1 MAKLNQITIGGKLYI
16 EVNAN
21 PVGLQAPVGSAAV
34 WNNGGVGKYFFKNGV
49 SDTAW
54 EEIPTLSALE
64 KLVSDEATARDAAI
78 SSAVSAEATAR
89 DAAIAV
95 EATARARADLAEITD
110 RKAEDAK
117 LQKAIDDEV
126 LARQTAD
133 ESLQDQIDA
142 EVLARKAA
150 DEALSKIKTFSST
163 QSYLKDQFVYVDG
176 ATAETFNGGSGIY
189 FAKQDITAGAFNDS
203 QWQYAGTPF
212 DTKDGLSFSIDVGA
226 NGTLTIGINDNGIA
240 PEKIQSLPISKVTG
254 LQSELDKKMDK
265 AGGTMTGD
273 LNMGEKKITNVS
285 VIEGKKVTTGVA
297 PINGMQVTV
306 GSFRFADGTRWDGS
320 LLFTYRNDVR
330 FNQKVFS
337 YLHSQVEGGPNA
349 WDIFHAAFPTATDF
363 STDRGLLSI
372 YDINNNKVCEVTYAG
387 TGYIVNSWMAQDNA
401 MNLIEGYGAYDNNFT
416 MIDSQSVV
424 ETPVAFST
432 GIDAGGKVVKN
443 VGPAISDTDAIN
455 KAQLTSAINSVSD
468 GAGESVAQE
477 VSDRIAADTDLKSE
491 LQTDYNAKFDLTASA
506 QDLFDEVAARTAAD
520 LAEKNERITEDAKK
534 LDLAGGT
541 MTGDLNMGEKKI
553 TNVSV
558 IEGKKVTTGVAPING
573 MQVTVGSFRFADGTR
588 WDGSLLFT
596 YRNDVRFNQKVFSY
610 LHSQVEG
617 GPNAWDIFHAAFPT
631 ATDFSTDR
639 GLLSIYDINNNKVC
653 EVTYAGTGYI
663 VNSWMAQDNAM
674 NLIEGYGAYD
684 NNFTMIDSQSVV
696 ETPVAFSTGIDAGGK
711 VVKNVGPAISDT
723 DAINKAQLT
732 SAINSVSDG
741 AGESVAQEVSDRIAA
756 DTDLK
761 SELQTD
767 YNAKFD
773 LTASAKELFDEVA
786 ARKAADAI
794 LQGSIN
800 ALSNNLNWRPGCI
813 AATADADLA
822 SAVDGTVLSTL
833 LPFSDDAAPIMD
845 ASGFKAGQFIVCKNG
860 SSSKVFKIVSGSS
873 TSIMTKETM
882 GTNNAGVFYYMQ
894 YELGNPNYSLTAAE
908 YSSIQVGDSV
918 TASGNGSPVVVTTV
932 ESKAI
937 VFDGVSGQ
945 NQYVITLTEKT
956 GWQSP
961 TFLAFTISSNAL
973 QVTTV
978 GVEVPKVGDAFIVQN
993 DFPASPNE
1001 NETVAV
1007 YSFSGSDMV
1016 RIGTFAWNLATGIN
1030 LNTFVASPGLVI
1042 TGDTIQAAI
1051 QKLVGNL
1058 EAEITARQNAIN
1070 TEITAREAAIAVE
1083 ATARADADLAE
1094 ITAREAA
1101 IAVEATARAD
1111 ADLAEITAREAAIAV
1126 EATARAA
1133 ADLAEITARN
1143 AAIASNAWH
1152 LEIVGNVDSS
1162 LELAVSGQAVEQK
1175 YFETMYASAISPFSD
1190 ISVDR
1195 KSEVSIERKSKL
1207 VATLRFYAE
1216 LKISGVT
1223 KVLSF
1228 KKTFTSKDD
1237 VVLLVQDEYTQED
1250 IDLIGANLSISVS
1263 SEGNYTTVSATITG
1277 LPTFDE
1283 GTLWG
1288 MMHLDT
1294 LAR

>member
-265 AGGTMTGD
+265 
-273 LNMGEKKITNVS
+273 
-285 VIEGKKVTTGVA
+285 
-297 PINGMQVTV
+297 
-306 GSFRFADGTRWDGS
+306 
-320 LLFTYRNDVR
+320 
-330 FNQKVFS
+330 
-337 YLHSQVEGGPNA
+337 
-349 WDIFHAAFPTATDF
+349 
-363 STDRGLLSI
+363 
-372 YDINNNKVCEVTYAG
+372 
-387 TGYIVNSWMAQDNA
+387 
-401 MNLIEGYGAYDNNFT
+401 
-416 MIDSQSVV
+416 
-424 ETPVAFST
+424 
-432 GIDAGGKVVKN
+432 
-443 VGPAISDTDAIN
+443 
-455 KAQLTSAINSVSD
+455 
-468 GAGESVAQE
+468 
-477 VSDRIAADTDLKSE
+477 
-491 LQTDYNAKFDLTASA
+491 
-506 QDLFDEVAARTAAD
+506 
-520 LAEKNERITEDAKK
+520 
-534 LDLAGGT
+534 AGGT

-1101 IAVEATARAD
+1101 IAVEATARA
-1111 ADLAEITAREAAIAV
+1111 
-1126 EATARAA
+1126 A